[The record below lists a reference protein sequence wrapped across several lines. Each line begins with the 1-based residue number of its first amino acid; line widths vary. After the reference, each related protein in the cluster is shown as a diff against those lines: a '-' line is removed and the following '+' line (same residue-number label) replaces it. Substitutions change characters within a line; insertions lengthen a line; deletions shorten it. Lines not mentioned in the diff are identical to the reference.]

1 MAYDV
6 SIIEAVDELFRRRR
20 EESMAALERRRAEA
34 YKKEP
39 RIRAIDAEL
48 SRKYREL
55 IASTF
60 GGKAPSKKET
70 RAIAVDHLASR
81 AELLVQSGFPVDYLE
96 LKYHCS
102 KCSDEGFIQ
111 GKMCSCYRKALNK
124 EAAGHTKLAKLMED
138 QTFKTFKMDLYPE
151 EGGARRNM
159 ERIFNRVKEYAEN
172 FSERSGNLLFTGGTG
187 VGKTFLSS
195 AVARHVIDK
204 GFSVVYD
211 SIANIIDEFEAV
223 KFNKKPINLD
233 KYDTCD
239 LLIIDDLGT
248 ELVTQYSESVV
259 YTLLNNRINMRKP
272 MIVSTNIDGER
283 MGEIYSQSIVSRL
296 SGEFMILP
304 FKGTDLRQRRKNK

>member
-20 EESMAALERRRAEA
+20 EDSIAALEQRRAEA
-34 YKKEP
+34 YKKDP
-39 RIRAIDAEL
+39 KIRAVDAEL

-55 IASTF
+55 ITAAF

-70 RAIAVDHLASR
+70 RAVAVDHLATR
-81 AELLVQSGFPVDYLE
+81 AELLVQAGFPVDYLE

-111 GKMCSCYRKALNK
+111 GKMCACYRKALNK
-124 EAAGHTKLAKLMED
+124 EAASRTKLARLMEE
-138 QTFKTFKMDLYPE
+138 QTFKSFKLDLYPE
-151 EGGARRNM
+151 GAARKNM
-159 ERIFNRVKEYAEN
+159 ERVYNKVKDYAEN
-172 FSERSGNLLFTGGTG
+172 FSPKAGNLLFTGGTG

-211 SIANIIDEFEAV
+211 SISNIISEFEAV
-223 KFNKKPINLD
+223 KFNKSQIDLS

-248 ELVTQYSESVV
+248 EMITQFSESVV

-272 MIVSTNIDGER
+272 MIVSTNINADRVGE
-283 MGEIYSQSIVSRL
+283 MYSQSVVSRL
-296 SGEFMILP
+296 SGEFLILP
-304 FKGTDLRQRRKNK
+304 FMGKDLRQYRKK

>member
-1 MAYDV
+1 MAYDI
-6 SIIEAVDELFRRRR
+6 SIIEAVDEQFRRRR
-20 EESMAALERRRAEA
+20 EESIAALERRRTEA
-34 YKKEP
+34 YKKDP
-39 RIRAIDAEL
+39 KIRAIDAEL

-55 IASTF
+55 ITSAF

-70 RAIAVDHLASR
+70 RAVAVDHLAAR

-124 EAAGHTKLAKLMED
+124 EAASRTKLAKLMEV
-138 QTFKTFKMDLYPE
+138 QTFKTFKLDLYPE
-151 EGGARRNM
+151 ENGVRKGM
-159 ERIFNRVKEYAEN
+159 ERIFNRVKDYAEN
-172 FSERSGNLLFTGGTG
+172 FSEKSGNLLFTGGTG

-211 SIANIIDEFEAV
+211 SIANIVADFEAV
-223 KFNKKPINLD
+223 KFNKENRNLD
-233 KYDTCD
+233 KYDSCD

-248 ELVTQYSESVV
+248 EMVTQFTESVV
-259 YTLLNNRINMRKP
+259 YTLINNRINMRKP
-272 MIVSTNIDGER
+272 MIVSTNIDADRINE
-283 MGEIYSQSIVSRL
+283 MYSQSIVSRL
-296 SGEFMILP
+296 SGEFLVLP
-304 FKGTDLRQRRKNK
+304 FRGHDLRNYRKK

>member
-6 SIIEAVDELFRRRR
+6 SIIEAVDEEFRRRR
-20 EESMAALERRRAEA
+20 EDSMAALERRRAEA
-34 YKKEP
+34 YKKDP
-39 RIRAIDAEL
+39 KIRAVDAEL

-55 IASTF
+55 ITSAF

-70 RAIAVDHLASR
+70 RAIAVDHLATR
-81 AELLVQSGFPVDYLE
+81 AELLVQAGFPVDYLE

-124 EAAGHTKLAKLMED
+124 EAAGRTKLARLMED
-138 QTFKTFKMDLYPE
+138 QTFKSFKLDLYPE
-151 EGGARRNM
+151 GAARKNM
-159 ERIFNRVKEYAEN
+159 ERIYNKVKDYAEN
-172 FSERSGNLLFTGGTG
+172 FSSKSGNLLFTGGTG

-211 SIANIIDEFEAV
+211 SISNIVNEFEAV
-223 KFNKKPINLD
+223 KFNKAQIDLS
-233 KYDTCD
+233 KYDICD

-248 ELVTQYSESVV
+248 EMITQFSESVV

-272 MIVSTNIDGER
+272 MIVSTNINADSVGDL
-283 MGEIYSQSIVSRL
+283 YSQSVVSRL
-296 SGEFMILP
+296 AGEFLVLP
-304 FKGTDLRQRRKNK
+304 FKGNDIRLIRKK

>member
-6 SIIEAVDELFRRRR
+6 SIMEAVDEEFRRRR
-20 EESMAALERRRAEA
+20 EDSIAALERRRAEA
-34 YKKEP
+34 YKKDP
-39 RIRAIDAEL
+39 KIRAVDAEL

-55 IASTF
+55 ITSAF

-70 RAIAVDHLASR
+70 RAIAVDHLANR
-81 AELLVQSGFPVDYLE
+81 AELLVQAGFPVDYLE

-111 GKMCSCYRKALNK
+111 GKMCNCYRKALNK
-124 EAAGHTKLAKLMED
+124 EAASRTKLARLMED
-138 QTFKTFKMDLYPE
+138 QTFKSFKLDLYPE
-151 EGGARRNM
+151 AGGARKNM
-159 ERIFNRVKEYAEN
+159 ERIYNKVKDYAEN
-172 FSERSGNLLFTGGTG
+172 FSSKSGNLLFTGGTG

-211 SIANIIDEFEAV
+211 SISNIVSEFESV
-223 KFNKKPINLD
+223 KFNKAQTDLS

-248 ELVTQYSESVV
+248 EMITQFSESVV

-272 MIVSTNIDGER
+272 MIVSTNINPERVGE
-283 MGEIYSQSIVSRL
+283 MYSQSVVSRL
-296 SGEFMILP
+296 SGEFLVLP
-304 FKGTDLRQRRKNK
+304 FVGKDLRQNRKK

>member
-20 EESMAALERRRAEA
+20 EDSIAALERRRAEA
-34 YKKEP
+34 YKKDP
-39 RIRAIDAEL
+39 KIRAVDAEL

-55 IASTF
+55 ITSAF

-70 RAIAVDHLASR
+70 RAIAVDHLATR
-81 AELLVQSGFPVDYLE
+81 AELLVQAGFPVDYLE

-102 KCSDEGFIQ
+102 KCSDEGFIG
-111 GKMCSCYRKALNK
+111 GKMCNCYRKALNK
-124 EAAGHTKLAKLMED
+124 EAASRTKLARLMED
-138 QTFKTFKMDLYPE
+138 QTFKSFKLDLYPE
-151 EGGARRNM
+151 GTARKNM
-159 ERIFNRVKEYAEN
+159 ERVYNKVKDYAEN
-172 FSERSGNLLFTGGTG
+172 FSAKSGNLLFTGGTG

-211 SIANIIDEFEAV
+211 SISNIISEFEAV
-223 KFNKKPINLD
+223 KFNKSQIDLS

-248 ELVTQYSESVV
+248 EMITQFSESVV

-272 MIVSTNIDGER
+272 MIVSTNINAERVGE
-283 MGEIYSQSIVSRL
+283 MYSQSVVSRL

-304 FKGTDLRQRRKNK
+304 FMGNDLRQFRKK